1 MAALGAMIVV
11 LGTLISFAVTCVY
24 FLMGNK
30 KWKKALI
37 CIPICLFGGTFIF
50 ALSPEGT
57 SSTTDENTVVSVVDE
72 EEMVQ
77 EENTPIAENIEIEV
91 EAEPIEIE
99 KETEPVKYDFPSGM
113 EQFINGDYPY
123 ISPEDLGKYFSNMSG
138 VTFYTIVKAT
148 DFDEPSTIQTLI
160 GNEDNGI
167 LSNFDVGGKYETY
180 NSMLK
185 KNDAIAIIATA
196 NGYDFSI
203 LTGATAYFK
212 DCTIFAKG
220 KETESF
226 IKDTTDERLAEY
238 LVLTDT
244 VAETADIELTEEEF
258 KGLCNYLSYNDIL
271 RNPDSYEKKYCIVEG
286 RVSQVIEGFFGN
298 SIFLKDS
305 NGNQWGCTYSYEEG
319 ESHIL
324 EGDYIT
330 VYGKCNGTTKAT
342 TLLGKQVIMPSV
354 SVEYYE

>member
-50 ALSPEGT
+50 ALSPEGA

-72 EEMVQ
+72 EEMAQ
-77 EENTPIAENIEIEV
+77 EENTPIVENIEIEV
-91 EAEPIEIE
+91 ETEPIEIE
-99 KETEPVKYDFPSGM
+99 KEAEPVKYDFPSGM

-138 VTFYTIVKAT
+138 VTFYTVVKIG
-148 DFDEPSTIQTLI
+148 DFDEPSTIQVSL
-160 GNEDNGI
+160 DDRYMY
-167 LSNFDVGGKYETY
+167 SNFDVGGKYETY
-180 NSMLK
+180 DKMLRK
-185 KNDAIAIIATA
+185 KDTVAIIATA
-196 NGYDFSI
+196 DDYSAYGFV
-203 LTGATAYFK
+203 GTAAKFK

-220 KETESF
+220 KEAESF

-286 RVSQVIEGFFGN
+286 RVSQVIEGFLGN